1 MSGATLNRLRKRR
14 PVDLAVRVTGLRE
27 ALEQG
32 GGRLEPD
39 AVARAQ
45 GVLTRTDERLSLGL
59 DHTVVALA
67 GATGSGKSSLFNALA
82 GIPVATVGA
91 RRPTTSLPT
100 AVVWGGEDADPLLDW
115 LDVPRR
121 HRTARESALDGGEQD
136 ELRGLVLIDLP
147 DHDSTAVAH
156 RLEVNRLVRLVDLL
170 VWVVDPQ
177 KYADEALHAQY
188 LQQMTEYQ
196 DVMVLVL
203 NQIDRLPAEQ
213 VQACAADLRRL
224 LVSDGLPRVPVLA
237 LSAVT
242 GEGVD
247 DLRAAV
253 VEAVSHHEVV
263 AQRVLA
269 DIEAV
274 AAELRR
280 GVGDTEQNPKGLPG
294 RELLVD
300 ALAGAAGVPAVL
312 DAVQADYRR
321 KARASTGW
329 PFTRWASRFRPDPL
343 RRLRI
348 GTGAVSAGKGTKD
361 ELALGRS
368 SLPAPSK
375 AQRAQV
381 ELASRQVATKCS
393 QALPQRWADAVR
405 AAAAPPGDDLADALD
420 QAVTAVDLGYRR
432 PVWWKVAG
440 LLQVLLAVAV
450 VVGALWLGLLA
461 GMAYLQLPEP
471 QTPDV
476 RGIPWPTALLGGG
489 LVLGLLVALVGG
501 RIGSVGARRRRRRID
516 KAMRTSVSQVAATRV
531 LEPVAQVLLDHQATR
546 RALSPP
552 D

>member
-1 MSGATLNRLRKRR
+1 MSGATLSRLRKRR
-14 PVDLAVRVTGLRE
+14 PADLAARVAALRE
-27 ALEQG
+27 ALEHG
-32 GGRLEPD
+32 GERLEPD

-45 GVLTRTDERLSLGL
+45 SVLDRTDERLSLGL

-67 GATGSGKSSLFNALA
+67 GATGSGKSSLFNALT

-100 AVVWGGEDADPLLDW
+100 AVVWGEDADPLLDW
-115 LDVPRR
+115 LEVPRR
-121 HRTARESALDGGEQD
+121 HRTSRESALDGGEQA
-136 ELRGLVLIDLP
+136 ELRGLVLLDLP

-203 NQIDRLPAEQ
+203 NQIDRLPPEQ

-224 LVSDGLPRVPVLA
+224 LVSDGLPKVPVLA

-247 DLRAAV
+247 ELRAAV
-253 VEAVSHHEVV
+253 VEAVSHREVV
-263 AQRVLA
+263 SQRVLA
-269 DIEAV
+269 DLEAV
-274 AAELRR
+274 AVELRH
-280 GVGDTEQNPKGLPG
+280 GVGETEQNPKGLPG

-329 PFTRWASRFRPDPL
+329 PFTRWASRFKPDPL

-348 GTGAVSAGKGTKD
+348 GTGAAGTSTKD
-361 ELALGRS
+361 DLVLGRS
-368 SLPAPSK
+368 SLPAPSQ

-381 ELASRQVATKCS
+381 ELASRQVATRCS

-405 AAAAPPGDDLADALD
+405 FAAAPPGEDLADALD
-420 QAVTAVDLGYRR
+420 QAVTAVDLSYRR
-432 PVWWKVAG
+432 PLWWQVAG

-450 VVGALWLGLLA
+450 VLGALWLGLLA
-461 GMAYLQLPEP
+461 GMGYLQLPEP
-471 QTPDV
+471 ETPVV
-476 RGIPWPTALLGGG
+476 RGIPWPTLLLGGG
-489 LVLGLLVALVGG
+489 VVLGLLVALVGG
-501 RIGSVGARRRRRRID
+501 RIGAVGARRRRRRIST
-516 KAMRTSVSQVAATRV
+516 AMRRSVSQVAAARV

-546 RALSPP
+546 VALSPP